1 MRYTPLQ
8 RILQQKCYLFIDKFF
23 HGCINSMICMN
34 RISITYEAVEIP
46 AEFRE
51 LPVVWNCGLWIFLLG
66 TGEDSAVVECCG
78 YFCVL
83 PCLGSFVWSFAFVKW
98 KKSFI
103 NHISILLYNISMTLK
118 AGSISHWGQIY
129 LKICHDRSIDNFSSI
144 GSF

>member
-1 MRYTPLQ
+1 MKEAFEYVA
-8 RILQQKCYLFIDKFF
+8 KCYLFIDKFF
-23 HGCINSMICMN
+23 HGRTNSIICMN
-34 RISITYEAVEIP
+34 RILITYEAVEIP

-83 PCLGSFVWSFAFVKW
+83 PCLGSFVWSVVFVEW

-103 NHISILLYNISMTLK
+103 NYISILLYNISMTLNGRVDILL
-118 AGSISHWGQIY
+118 GSNLPRNLSWSNH
-129 LKICHDRSIDNFSSI
+129 R
-144 GSF
+144 

>member
-1 MRYTPLQ
+1 
-8 RILQQKCYLFIDKFF
+8 
-23 HGCINSMICMN
+23 MN

-83 PCLGSFVWSFAFVKW
+83 PCLGSFVWSDVFVE
-98 KKSFI
+98 
-103 NHISILLYNISMTLK
+103 
-118 AGSISHWGQIY
+118 
-129 LKICHDRSIDNFSSI
+129 
-144 GSF
+144 